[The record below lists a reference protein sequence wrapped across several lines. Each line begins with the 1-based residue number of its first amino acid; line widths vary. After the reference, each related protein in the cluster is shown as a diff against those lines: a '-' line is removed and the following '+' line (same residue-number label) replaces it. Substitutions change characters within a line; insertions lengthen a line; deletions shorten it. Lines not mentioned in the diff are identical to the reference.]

1 MKSVAKFAAL
11 LLVLLLG
18 VAVVRV
24 ASRAQNKPGEKN
36 KRSFFGGSKAVAGSG
51 SQQSGVT
58 ATGGVKGLSGEDI
71 GNAQPTPVHR
81 GLFVAMDNY
90 AIPEPDLKQF
100 QEDGK
105 LIPAK

>member
-18 VAVVRV
+18 VAAVRV
-24 ASRAQNKPGEKN
+24 ASRAQDKPEEKK
-36 KRSFFGGSKAVAGSG
+36 KRSFFGGTKAVAGSG
-51 SQQSGVT
+51 SQQAGVT
-58 ATGGVKGLSGEDI
+58 ATGGTKGLSGEEI
-71 GNAQPTPVHR
+71 GNVQPTAADR
-81 GLFVAMDNY
+81 GLVVAMDNY